1 MNVHF
6 AGFADEADKTIEGQ
20 IAVTQELGWKGIEV
34 RLIGGKNFCDLTD
47 EEFEE
52 TWGKLQDAGI
62 GIPCFGSQLANWS
75 RPIDG
80 DPQVDIDELTRNI
93 PRMHQVGARFIR
105 CMSYPN
111 SKEPFAKEDWKN
123 ESIRRMKNLAEI
135 AEDGGVLLAHENCSG
150 YGGEGADECLEL
162 LEAIDSDAF
171 TIIFDTGNRPHGGGD
186 LWEYYERVKD
196 HVTHVHVKATRLVDG
211 ERKVCYADED
221 GDDIPRRA
229 FQDLKNRGYEGCI
242 SIEPHLAAQVHAGQ
256 DVDDSSAAAKIYV
269 EYGRRVMKLIEG
281 LD

>member
-1 MNVHF
+1 MNVQF

-75 RPIDG
+75 RPIDS
-80 DPQVDIDELTRNI
+80 DPQADIDELARNI
-93 PRMHQVGARFIR
+93 PRMHQVGAKLIR

-111 SKEPFAKEDWKN
+111 SKEPFAKEDWRN

-162 LEAIDSDAF
+162 IDGVDSDAF

-186 LWEYYERVKD
+186 LWEYYEKVRD
-196 HVTHVHVKATRLVDG
+196 RITHVHVKATKLVDG
-211 ERKVCYADED
+211 ERKVCHADED
-221 GDDIPRRA
+221 GDDTPRRA
-229 FQDLKNRGYEGCI
+229 FQDLKNRGYEGWI

-256 DVDDSSAAAKIYV
+256 DVEDASAAAKIYV
-269 EYGRRVMKLIEG
+269 EYGQRVMKLIEG